1 MISRVLTSGVP
12 GLDSPF
18 PAELGIFLTASILV
32 VVALIL
38 ASGRGTADPEHVAP
52 VARYFGAIIV
62 LTSFVALFAAFSMVF
77 SLTDLIVDHT
87 ERSAELRREY
97 NSEEGFIDDATSIVL
112 PVSDTQFDFSAERN
126 NDANYS
132 AAVASGLVALTA
144 AAIALFHLRAR
155 RRLHADSAVVQRVER
170 AARLGVC
177 FVTALTVAIAV
188 TSVAFGIFEIIAP
201 GLAIGGVADVGRAEG
216 VSEALSFGFLAVLAG
231 IGFRRSW
238 RRVLPKPAAPETE
251 AVTAPAG

>member
-1 MISRVLTSGVP
+1 MISRVFTSGVP
-12 GLDSPF
+12 GLGTPF
-18 PAELGIFLTASILV
+18 PAELGIFLTAAILV
-32 VVALIL
+32 VVALVL

-77 SLTDLIVDHT
+77 SLTDLVVDHS
-87 ERSAELRREY
+87 ERSAQVRREQ
-97 NSEEGFIDDATSIVL
+97 NSEEGFVDAYSSIDL
-112 PVSDTQFDFSAERN
+112 PVSETQFDFSAERN

-144 AAIALFHLRAR
+144 AAVALFHLRAR
-155 RRLHADSAVVQRVER
+155 RRLDPDSAVVERVDR

-188 TSVAFGIFEIIAP
+188 TSVGFGIFEIVAP
-201 GLAIGGVADVGRAEG
+201 GVAIGGVTDVGRAEG
-216 VSEALSFGFLAVLAG
+216 VSEALSFGFLAILAG

-238 RRVLPKPAAPETE
+238 QRVFPKPSAE
-251 AVTAPAG
+251 AVTTPAT